1 MADHAP
7 FHQLLNEHLRRR
19 YWTTED
25 LFTALHSMNGRSAG
39 VFAAFPPGN
48 HQDELHAILQGHLAP
63 TEPLGELIADVVI
76 GSPDSLDDQ
85 QQREWEALVG
95 SAYVAEC
102 HGRRQ
107 QPPYTHGV
115 IGDPRRSNSATTI
128 DQTDVRQA
136 KVEEQRRQRLLT
148 RLTEIEERQL
158 RQRSR
163 VVADEPRDS
172 GEPFATWR
180 ANGHRHS
187 STVSDFME
195 QLATSAR
202 VWSEAAEQALHYV
215 PPVAQQGDSGSTQSF
230 LHVLQHSFSTGKRF
244 PEFLELL
251 LQTWRSE
258 GCSRR
263 GRRATRLS
271 PEQLGTWIGE
281 LNSRRAVEMPD
292 RQDWFQRHKGPALT
306 GSSLRNY
313 LAGTSDRPQRE
324 CIQKM
329 VWALVPDGPCQ
340 LAAEQR
346 LWRISRASYVIEPS
360 RTERLLELLASDWD
374 LPLIRREVG
383 SEFPLARVRLG
394 EARVIKV
401 QLGSDPVSFQGL
413 VDGQGLLLTPLIHPQ
428 TRCIASDIAAV
439 DPESGTLL
447 TAIDLALASED
458 RGALMRALLEFS
470 GMPITRIA
478 ELTRIHETLFQ
489 QWMRE
494 GRNRRIEDRQRAR
507 RIVNLLNPPELARW
521 PTDPDHVRKQNE
533 RAIRLLT
540 TNVTSLA
547 EALRK
552 TRECC
557 VPTDY
562 QLDEEKEKTFRAAY
576 LLRQVF
582 GKDSLTNLTGAEVGR
597 LLATQQL
604 GDAQSFKHLREG
616 IRARGKKSARRATLE
631 QAHFFAATLERT
643 AGPLDEQTRKEF
655 VERVACVDL
664 AERGQLLS
672 AFELLKRVEDPARAY
687 TVRDMTR
694 EMMRRGGGLVRFSRK
709 LRISQQTLRAF
720 ISKENHFLH
729 HPVARRL
736 AEHGMGFAPG
746 SEEYRRFVVLTTA
759 AWRRGVQFEHL
770 RLSSIFREYS
780 ERLPLCETAL
790 AERTLRARLL
800 GRLLA
805 QAALSPRELADT
817 LRVTPAV
824 LAGWTTARSG
834 RFTSSDALERFV
846 QLMQF
851 EEEQVEFIHEA
862 FGPTADVLVS

>member
-7 FHQLLNEHLRRR
+7 FHQQLNEHLRRR
-19 YWTTED
+19 YWTTKD
-25 LFTALHSMNGRSAG
+25 LFSAMHSMNGRSAG

-48 HQDELHAILQGHLAP
+48 HLDELQAILQGYLAP

-76 GSPDSLDDQ
+76 GLPDGLDEE
-85 QQREWEALVG
+85 QQREREALVG

-115 IGDPRRSNSATTI
+115 IGDSRRSNSAVTV
-128 DQTDVRQA
+128 DQTEVRQA
-136 KVEEQRRQRLLT
+136 KVQEQRRQRLLA
-148 RLTEIEERQL
+148 RLIEIEERQL

-163 VVADEPRDS
+163 VMTDDRQGGTD
-172 GEPFATWR
+172 PFANWR
-180 ANGHRHS
+180 GNGHRHS
-187 STVSDFME
+187 TSVSDLME
-195 QLATSAR
+195 QISSSSR
-202 VWSEAAEQALHYV
+202 QWSEAAEQALAHI
-215 PPVAQQGDSGSTQSF
+215 PPVARRADPSQAQSF
-230 LHVLQHSFSTGKRF
+230 LHVLGHSFKTGKRF

-258 GCSRR
+258 SCSRR

-271 PEQLGTWIGE
+271 PEQLGAWIGE
-281 LNSRRAVEMPD
+281 LNSQRAAENLE
-292 RQDWFQRHKGPALT
+292 RQAWFDRHKGPALT

-313 LAGTSDRPQRE
+313 LAGTSERPQRE

-329 VWALVPDGPCQ
+329 VWALVPDGPSQ

-360 RTERLLELLASDWD
+360 RTDRLLELLDSDWD

-401 QLGSDPVSFQGL
+401 QLGTDPVPFQGL
-413 VDGQGLLLTPLIHPQ
+413 ADGQGLLLTPLIHPQ
-428 TRCIASDIAAV
+428 TRCIAADIAAI
-439 DPESGTLL
+439 DPENGTLL
-447 TAIDLALASED
+447 TPIDLALASED
-458 RGALMRALLEFS
+458 RGALMRALLDFS

-494 GRNRRIEDRQRAR
+494 GRNRRIEDRHRAK

-521 PTDPDHVRKQNE
+521 PTDPEQVRKQNE

-540 TNVTSLA
+540 TNVASLA
-547 EALRK
+547 DALRK
-552 TRECC
+552 TRECTI
-557 VPTDY
+557 PAEY
-562 QLDEEKEKTFRAAY
+562 QLDEEKEKTYRAAF

-582 GKDSLTNLTGAEVGR
+582 GKDSLSNLTGAEVGR
-597 LLATQQL
+597 LLAVQQL

-616 IRARGKKSARRATLE
+616 IRARGRKSARRATLE
-631 QAHFFAATLERT
+631 QAYFLAATLERT
-643 AGPLDEQTRKEF
+643 VGPVDGQLRKEF
-655 VERVACVDL
+655 VEQVACVDL
-664 AERGQLLS
+664 ADRGQLLS
-672 AFELLKRVEDPARAY
+672 PQELLKRVEDATNSY
-687 TVRDMTR
+687 TVRDLTR
-694 EMMRRGGGLVRFSRK
+694 EMMRRSGGLVRFSRK

-720 ISKENHFLH
+720 ISKEEHFLH

-736 AEHGMGFAPG
+736 AEHGMGFSPT
-746 SEEYRRFVVLTTA
+746 SEEFRRFVVLTTA
-759 AWRRGVQFEHL
+759 AWRRGIQLEHL

-780 ERLPLCETAL
+780 KRLPQSKSPIAQ
-790 AERTLRARLL
+790 RTLRARLL

-805 QAALSPRELADT
+805 QAALSPRELADA
-817 LRVTPAV
+817 LQVTPAV

-834 RFTSSDALERFV
+834 RFTSAEALERFV

-851 EEEQVEFIHEA
+851 EEEQVEFIREA
-862 FGPTADVLVS
+862 FGPTGDVLVS